1 MRVLVFGRLPIMQ
14 RVTELLREEGI
25 IVISISNGFAELID
39 LLKPD
44 EFSLA
49 ILDCCAEQT
58 EVAYYRISEL
68 GAIPIVFM
76 MSDRRADWKR
86 IQSLD
91 AIGYLP
97 VQAGNRELA
106 TRLRVILRHCLT
118 HKQTEKSN
126 PRHIAYGGPPQ

>member
-14 RVTELLREEGI
+14 RMTELLREEGI

-39 LLKPD
+39 LLEPD
-44 EFSLA
+44 ELSLA
-49 ILDCCAEQT
+49 ILDCCAEQA
-58 EVAYYRISEL
+58 EVAYYRISKL

-97 VQAGNRELA
+97 EQAGNRELA
-106 TRLRVILRHCLT
+106 ARLRAILRRCLT

-126 PRHIAYGGPPQ
+126 PRHMAYGGLLQ